1 MKSNSGCC
9 VDKAPWREQTRSR
22 NNQSVTAVLQM
33 SEGDGLDPGSD
44 SPLRVILPS
53 RGQVAMSGV
62 FLVVTARVDGV
73 LLASEGWRPGL
84 LMNILPGTPPLRNYL
99 TQNVSS
105 AGQPGWLSLLS
116 IQLLISAQVMIS

>member
-1 MKSNSGCC
+1 
-9 VDKAPWREQTRSR
+9 
-22 NNQSVTAVLQM
+22 M